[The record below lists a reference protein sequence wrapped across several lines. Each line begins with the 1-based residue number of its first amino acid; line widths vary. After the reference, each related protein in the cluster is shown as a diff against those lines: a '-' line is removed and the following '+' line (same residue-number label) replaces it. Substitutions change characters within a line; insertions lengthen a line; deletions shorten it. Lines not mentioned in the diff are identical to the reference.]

1 VGLPQPVEMGMTDR
15 SGYSTLQIGLHWGI
29 AALILFNYLYSDG
42 MEDSL
47 DGMMEAGGSPVAM
60 AGWHVWVGVAVLAL
74 VLVRLGVRTL
84 SGVPEP
90 LGDRG
95 SLMVR
100 AAGIGHLLLY
110 VLMVAVP
117 VGGTLAW
124 FWGVEDAGDLHIYA
138 ANALM
143 ILAGVHAAASLVHH
157 FLLKDRTLVRM
168 LGRA

>member
-1 VGLPQPVEMGMTDR
+1 MTER
-15 SGYSTLQIGLHWGI
+15 HGYSTLQIGLHWGI
-29 AALILFNYLYSDG
+29 AGLILFNYVFSDG
-42 MEDSL
+42 MEDAL
-47 DGMMEAGGSPVAM
+47 DGMIEAGGSPLAT

-74 VLVRLGVRTL
+74 VAIRLVARMIA
-84 SGVPEP
+84 GVPEP
-90 LGDRG
+90 LAAPG

-100 AAGIGHLLLY
+100 MAGIGHLLLY

-117 VGGTLAW
+117 VGGALAW
-124 FWGVEDAGDLHIYA
+124 FVGVEDAGDLHIYG

-157 FLLKDRTLVRM
+157 FILKDRTLVRM